1 MSLENFLVHTCDVFR
16 LVAVAPKKSY
26 GIEIEQ
32 PNQSAEEPVYTGVP
46 CYFQEL
52 TQDVVQ
58 GQPHTTFVQ
67 RMRVTFPAGTD
78 IKLNDTVKWSGATY
92 KLQQPKDVRGHHIIV
107 TATRSDAL

>member
-1 MSLENFLVHTCDVFR
+1 MSLENFLVHTCDVYR
-16 LVAVAPKKSY
+16 LAAVTPKKSY

-32 PNQSAEEPVYTGVP
+32 PNQFSEEPISSGVP
-46 CYFQEL
+46 CHFQEL

-58 GQPHTTFVQ
+58 GQPQATFLQ

-78 IKLNDTVKWSGATY
+78 IKLNDTVKWSGASY

-107 TATRSDAL
+107 TATRSDTL